1 MAFIEIQNITHRYQ
15 GGAKALDD
23 VSYSIEKGSFFS
35 LLGPSGC
42 GKTTL
47 LNIVG
52 GFVPPS
58 EGRVLIDGED
68 VTDLPPYRRKIGM
81 VFQDYALFPH
91 LSVFENVAYGLRV
104 QKRAKSEIA
113 RRVADCLELV
123 HLDGLEKRMPHQ
135 LSGGQQQ
142 RVAIARALAIE
153 PAILMLDEPL
163 GNLDAKL
170 RKEMQVELRR
180 IQRSTGVTT
189 VMVTHDQEEAMTMSD
204 GIGIMNKGR
213 VQQIGSPF
221 EVYEHPRNSF
231 VAGFLGKANMSE
243 TILAADGCRESTS
256 WFGRDGAPLRFAS
269 GQASDVGTVVC
280 IRPEKIRLAFES
292 REGAVPAN
300 LRDIVYAGSIIQAF
314 ADLQGGGSLE
324 LEIGASTV
332 ASIPVSG
339 QEVYVSWADEA
350 AILVENTDGALPEG
364 EV

>member
-15 GGAKALDD
+15 GGAKALDG

-58 EGRVLIDGED
+58 EGRVVIDGED

-104 QKRAKSEIA
+104 QKRAKSEVA

-221 EVYEHPRNSF
+221 EVYEHPTNSF
-231 VAGFLGKANMSE
+231 VAGFLGNANMCE
-243 TILAADGCRESTS
+243 TVLAADGYRESTS
-256 WFGRDGAPLRFAS
+256 WFGQDGSPLRFAP
-269 GQASDVGTVVC
+269 GRVSDTGTVVC
-280 IRPEKIRLAFES
+280 IRPEKIRLSFEPQ
-292 REGAVPAN
+292 EGAVSAN
-300 LRDIVYAGSIIQAF
+300 VRDIVYAGNIIQAF

-324 LEIGASTV
+324 LEIGAAAVTGM
-332 ASIPVSG
+332 PESG
-339 QEVYVSWADEA
+339 QEVYLSWQDDA
-350 AILVENTDGALPEG
+350 AIVVEKTDGTLPEG